1 MKIGTS
7 WDELG
12 QVGTSWEQLGQVGT
26 NWEPKKLQ
34 KFDIKK
40 KPLEKEERKKKNI
53 GYRVASNERRLII
66 LNIVYFQQFY
76 INVWTFI
83 RVFLNLKKPISNYFT
98 SHALLI
104 CLLECVF
111 NLKFVPNVFS
121 QIVHLNLFSS

>member
-40 KPLEKEERKKKNI
+40 NLSRKKK
-53 GYRVASNERRLII
+53 ERRRI
-66 LNIVYFQQFY
+66 
-76 INVWTFI
+76 
-83 RVFLNLKKPISNYFT
+83 
-98 SHALLI
+98 
-104 CLLECVF
+104 
-111 NLKFVPNVFS
+111 
-121 QIVHLNLFSS
+121 

>member
-53 GYRVASNERRLII
+53 GYRVASNERRLIMHDKTKLSLI
-66 LNIVYFQQFY
+66 
-76 INVWTFI
+76 
-83 RVFLNLKKPISNYFT
+83 NLKLQWFT
-98 SHALLI
+98 L
-104 CLLECVF
+104 
-111 NLKFVPNVFS
+111 
-121 QIVHLNLFSS
+121 